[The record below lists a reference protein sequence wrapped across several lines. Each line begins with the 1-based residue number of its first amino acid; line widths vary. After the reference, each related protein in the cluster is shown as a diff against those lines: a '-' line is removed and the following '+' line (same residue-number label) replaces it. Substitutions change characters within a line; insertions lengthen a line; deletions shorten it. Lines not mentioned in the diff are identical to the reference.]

1 MIAADAIS
9 ARAGRKTLL
18 DRVTVTVT
26 PGKVTALLGSNGA
39 GKSTLIKI
47 LAGERKADGGTVRID
62 GHPLR
67 NVPLRELARRRAVLP
82 QASHLDFAFTAAE
95 VVALGRLPWAGT
107 DGARHDAAAIDAAR
121 QATGIWP
128 LWTQRYTVLSGG
140 EQQRVHLA
148 RILAQLW
155 QPVPAAPRYLFLDEP
170 TAALDFRHRRTILDV
185 ARRLAREGAGVL
197 MAVHDLNLAAAYAD
211 DAVLLREGT
220 VVASGPAETVL
231 TEALLEDCFGVP
243 VDILRRPGGDAVFV
257 A

>member
-1 MIAADAIS
+1 MITAETIS
-9 ARAGRKTLL
+9 VRGGRRILL
-18 DRVTVTVT
+18 DRVSVAVT
-26 PGKVTALLGSNGA
+26 PGRITALLGPNGA

-47 LAGERKADGGTVRID
+47 LAGERKADSGSVRID
-62 GHPLR
+62 GHSLGGIPLR
-67 NVPLRELARRRAVLP
+67 DLARRRAVLP
-82 QASHLDFAFTAAE
+82 QASHLDFAFTVAD

-107 DGARHDAAAIDAAR
+107 IGARHDAEAIDAAR
-121 QATGIWP
+121 QATAIWP

-155 QPVPAAPRYLFLDEP
+155 QPSPAAPRYLFLDEP

-220 VVASGPAETVL
+220 AVASGSARTVL
-231 TEALLEDCFGVP
+231 TQASLEACFGVP
-243 VDILRRPGGDAVFV
+243 VDILRRPGGEAVFV